1 MNNNMN
7 DNVNEY
13 IHNKKIYKLKQV
25 KCQTRQTLFFFLPGA
40 SNCIAI
46 ADLVDVR
53 PTGAKAVA
61 IARVARVIKANLYS
75 S

>member
-1 MNNNMN
+1 MSI
-7 DNVNEY
+7 Y
-13 IHNKKIYKLKQV
+13 IIKFFYNLNQV

-46 ADLVDVR
+46 VDLVDVR

-61 IARVARVIKANLYS
+61 VARVARVIKANLHS